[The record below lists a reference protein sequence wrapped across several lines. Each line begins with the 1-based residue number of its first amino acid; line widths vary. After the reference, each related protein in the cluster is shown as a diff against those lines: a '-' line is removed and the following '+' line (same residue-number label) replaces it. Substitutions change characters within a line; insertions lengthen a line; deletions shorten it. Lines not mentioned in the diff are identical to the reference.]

1 MHTPSQTVVTD
12 TFTRQLPAIS
22 TALAGR
28 GWSVTRGFLPDNMS
42 AQLRTAL
49 LSEWQ
54 AGAFRHAGVGRGSNF
69 EINPAIRN
77 DQVSWLCTDSEGL
90 FRDYLAVMD
99 ELRRALNR
107 ELYLGL
113 FDYEAHLAVYPPGA
127 AYKKHLDQFR
137 GIGLRTV
144 TTTLYLNDNWQTED
158 GGQLRLY
165 LDDADPQNYM
175 DVLPEAGTLVTFL
188 SARFLHEVLPA
199 RRERLSIT
207 GWFKVRDLNANFQV

>member
-1 MHTPSQTVVTD
+1 MHTPSQTVATD

-22 TALAGR
+22 TELAGR
-28 GWSVTRGFLPDNMS
+28 GWSVTRDFLPGNMS

-49 LSEWQ
+49 LSEWL
-54 AGAFRHAGVGRGSNF
+54 AGTFRHAGVGRGSNF

-77 DQVSWLCTDSEGL
+77 DQVSWLCADTQGA

-99 ELRRALNR
+99 ELRKSLNR

-144 TTTLYLNDNWQTED
+144 TTTLYLNDNWQMGD

-165 LDDADPQNYM
+165 LDDTDPLNYM

-188 SARFLHEVLPA
+188 SAQFLHEVLPA